1 MARGGGGKGSRSG
14 GGGPAL
20 SASVRTISA
29 AKAPGDRLSL
39 LFARCCF
46 RGVFFFRG
54 VLRGLNSYRRASRR
68 QELGRL
74 GAAI

>member
-1 MARGGGGKGSRSG
+1 MEGGAPLEAGGEVWGWGGFLRVARGVGGKGSRSG

-46 RGVFFFRG
+46 RGVFFF
-54 VLRGLNSYRRASRR
+54 
-68 QELGRL
+68 
-74 GAAI
+74 